1 MKRIYI
7 DLDGVL
13 ADFEKGRKN
22 HPLGNQTPY
31 KGRPERLPG
40 LFKDL
45 EPIKGS
51 ISAVTNC
58 LIILI
63 LTFTSFQP
71 LHGIILMHGLIKDF
85 GLQIF

>member
-7 DLDGVL
+7 DLDGVI

-45 EPIKGS
+45 ETIGMG
-51 ISAVTNC
+51 V
-58 LIILI
+58 
-63 LTFTSFQP
+63 P
-71 LHGIILMHGLIKDF
+71 LPP
-85 GLQIF
+85 